1 MNLFSMVKVDVKPDT
16 FEKIL
21 EGFKKDGTHQDFPQ
35 KKVFKEEEL
44 SGREHS
50 SFAFDLPALVV
61 YDRDEDGESVHFGIV
76 YALSHRI
83 DRFCIQVMSKHSGHV
98 ISHLIE
104 ESPSAKKPKYL
115 LLKQHNTMKS
125 CL

>member
-1 MNLFSMVKVDVKPDT
+1 MIKVDVEPDT

-21 EGFKKDGTHQDFPQ
+21 EGFNKDGTHQDFPQ
-35 KKVFKEEEL
+35 KKVYREGEL
-44 SGREHS
+44 IGRECS
-50 SFAFDLPALVV
+50 SLTFDLPALVV

-76 YALSHRI
+76 YALSHRV
-83 DRFCIQVMSKHSGHV
+83 DRFCVQVISKHSGHV
-98 ISHLIE
+98 VSHLIE

-115 LLKQHNTMKS
+115 LLKKHNTMKT